1 MIELRAAKDRGV
13 ANFGWLNS
21 HHTFSFGSYH
31 DDKHMG
37 HSALRV
43 INDDTVAPGAG
54 FGTHGHRDME
64 IISFVTQGVIAHKD
78 SMGNVQKLPKG
89 EFQLMSAGSG
99 VTHSEFNASDTEV
112 LKFLQIWVVPDSH
125 GGQPG
130 YQQKD
135 FGQNQGLTPVITPTG
150 ENGTLKIRQQA
161 TISQLYLQ
169 ANTQA
174 QLVFAQGRKG
184 YIHIVQGS
192 LNLNG
197 QTLDAGDGAKLA
209 DISELTAINSSNI
222 ALVAL
227 VFDLP

>member
-78 SMGNVQKLPKG
+78 SMGNVQRLPKG

-125 GGQPG
+125 GGQS
-130 YQQKD
+130 
-135 FGQNQGLTPVITPTG
+135 QGLTPVITPTG

-174 QLVFAQGRKG
+174 KLVFAQGRKG
-184 YIHIVQGS
+184 YVHIVQGS

-209 DISELTAINSSNI
+209 DIRELTAINSADI

>member
-1 MIELRAAKDRGV
+1 MIEIRQANARGK
-13 ANFGWLNS
+13 ANFGWLDS
-21 HHTFSFGSYH
+21 RHTFSFGSYH

-78 SMGNVQKLPKG
+78 SMGNVQHLPKG

-99 VTHSEFNASDTEV
+99 VTHSEFNASDTEI
-112 LKFLQIWVVPDSH
+112 LTFLQIWLVPESA
-125 GGQPG
+125 GGAPG

-135 FGQNQGLTPVITPTG
+135 FGQKQGLTPVITPTG
-150 ENGTLKIRQQA
+150 ENGTLKIKQQA
-161 TISQLYLQ
+161 SISQLYLHPD
-169 ANTQA
+169 TQA
-174 QLVFAQGRKG
+174 KITLAPGRKG
-184 YIHIVQGS
+184 YVHIVEGS

-197 QTLDAGDGAKLA
+197 HQLNAGDGAKLS
-209 DISELTAINSSNI
+209 DISELTALNESDRTLI
-222 ALVAL
+222 AL

>member
-1 MIELRAAKDRGV
+1 MIELRAAKDSGV
-13 ANFGWLNS
+13 AK
-21 HHTFSFGSYH
+21 FGSYH